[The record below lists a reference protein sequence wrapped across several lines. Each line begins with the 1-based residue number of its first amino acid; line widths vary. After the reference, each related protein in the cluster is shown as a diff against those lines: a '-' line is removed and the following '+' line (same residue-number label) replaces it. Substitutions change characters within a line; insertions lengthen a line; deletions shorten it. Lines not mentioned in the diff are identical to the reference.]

1 MKTADTIPLLEIT
14 ECFNNICHS
23 KIIITKLMERVK
35 INTVDTILQLE
46 NRQCSNNIV
55 IKKNNS
61 GHDPAAGNHRMFAIV
76 RGRGQAL
83 QLGWVCVCV
92 SV

>member
-1 MKTADTIPLLEIT
+1 MKHKKMKTADTIPLLEIT

-46 NRQCSNNIV
+46 
-55 IKKNNS
+55 
-61 GHDPAAGNHRMFAIV
+61 GNVLTI
-76 RGRGQAL
+76 
-83 QLGWVCVCV
+83 
-92 SV
+92 